1 MLCELPLVPE
11 LFRLRTA
18 VVMRIM
24 KGGVRH
30 KRYIA

>member
-11 LFRLRTA
+11 LFRLTA

-24 KGGVRH
+24 KGGVRL